1 MAINLCQK
9 QFIQLPSSVYC
20 FALRLII
27 LLLSFTLLLAFKATA
42 QDYSISGDVIDSTEQ
57 KPLYLANVT
66 LRNQQDSLVSA
77 TVTDEKGHFLLEK
90 IRNGTY
96 HIRVSFVGFKTFRKD
111 IIVQG
116 KPITLDQIIL
126 AEDPTNLDSV
136 SVIGEAE
143 AVILKT
149 DTVEFNA
156 SAFKTTDEASLE
168 DLLKKLP
175 GLEVEDGKVKTQGK
189 DITKIIVDGKPFFEG
204 SPESALKNI
213 PADMVKKIQV
223 IDEKSKE
230 TEFTGHDDGVRT
242 KVINVVTKPERRRGY
257 FGRSGLTYSHPDRY
271 NLNGNLNFLRG
282 KDRFSFT
289 GGYNNLGGSSGGGA
303 EQVYLSS
310 GGGVPIQIPSFGG
323 GSGGI
328 SENKSFSTYYYSEV
342 NKKLEI
348 TLSYRYSDSQTES
361 SKDISRQFIQASD
374 EGRIYNEK
382 SENSSARNNHNGSIR
397 LVYKPSK
404 KDVLTLSQSVSSNTS
419 NTSSQLEGITLLND
433 ELLNSTENLNFSENK
448 GNSWS
453 NALSWRHKFE
463 KKGRTFSLST
473 SNSVTNGSGI
483 DTVRSTNIFTSGD
496 VENQIFDQIS
506 DPDRKTKSHR
516 ATLSYT
522 EPLAEKSSLR
532 LSYTGSLSIND
543 QQRLLLDFNES
554 DDAYTDLDPQR
565 SSDYK
570 LTNTSH
576 SFYAGVGFKL
586 KEINISANASYKN
599 QIIKNDQVY
608 PNVIDTK
615 NSFPGILPSLTVR
628 KSSKDGKQSSLTFRR
643 SMRAPSA
650 QQLQDVIDNT
660 NPLFIRQGNP
670 DLNASFSNSISLS
683 HYDYNEKQKSFVQI
697 SGSLSFTNNSVVS
710 STIVGNGDN
719 SPEGIVLPIGARLT
733 TPVNLD
739 GRMSTSVSVQ
749 VSKPIKEKK
758 LRFSMMGSIRYNKT
772 PQILNGVN
780 QVTHSTN
787 YSVSL
792 GFSSNF
798 NEKLDMSLRAVPN
811 YSIVN
816 NSNQEQT
823 DRKYFGLS
831 NSFRATW
838 KFVEGFSVNTSLI
851 NRVQGSIEGIAGT
864 NQWLW
869 NMSLSKKLLKKKLD
883 FRISAT
889 DILRQNA
896 LINRNITSEYIQNS
910 ETNVLRQIIRF
921 SLSYKFTKM
930 GGGK

>member
-1 MAINLCQK
+1 M
-9 QFIQLPSSVYC
+9 
-20 FALRLII
+20 ALRLIV
-27 LLLSFTLLLAFKATA
+27 LFLSFTLILASKVTA
-42 QDYSISGDVIDSTEQ
+42 QDYSVSGDVIDSTFQ
-57 KPLYLANVT
+57 KSLYLANVT
-66 LRNQQDSLVSA
+66 LRNEQDSLVSA
-77 TVTDEKGHFLLEK
+77 AVTDEKGHFLLEK
-90 IRNGTY
+90 IRNGSY
-96 HIRVSFVGFKTFRKD
+96 LIRVSFVGFKAFRKV
-111 IIVQG
+111 IKVQG
-116 KPITLDQIIL
+116 KPIKLDQIIL

-156 SAFKTTDEASLE
+156 SSFKTTDEATLE

-223 IDEKSKE
+223 IDEKSE
-230 TEFTGHDDGVRT
+230 DTEFTGHDDGVRT

-271 NLNGNLNFLRG
+271 NLSGNLNFLRG

-289 GGYNNLGGSSGGGA
+289 GGYNNLGGSSGGA
-303 EQVYLSS
+303 EQVYISS
-310 GGGVPIQIPSFGG
+310 AGGVPIQIPSFGG
-323 GSGGI
+323 AGGSGGI
-328 SENKSFSTYYYSEV
+328 SESKSFSTYYYSEV
-342 NKKLEI
+342 NKKLEV

-361 SKDISRQFIQASD
+361 SRDILRQFIQASD
-374 EGRIYNEK
+374 EDRIYNEK
-382 SENSSARNNHNGSIR
+382 SENSSARNSHNGSIK
-397 LVYKPSK
+397 LIYKPSK
-404 KDVLTLSQSVSSNTS
+404 KDVFTLSQSLSRNTS

-448 GNSWS
+448 GDSWS
-453 NALSWRHKFE
+453 NSLSWRHKFE

-570 LTNTSH
+570 LTNSSH
-576 SFYAGVGFKL
+576 SFYAGAGFKI

-599 QIIKNDQVY
+599 QIIKNDQIY
-608 PNVIDTK
+608 PNVVDTK
-615 NSFPGILPSLTVR
+615 NSFPGVLPGLTIR
-628 KSSKDGKQSSLTFRR
+628 KSSKDGKQSSLSFKRT
-643 SMRAPSA
+643 MRAPSA
-650 QQLQDVIDNT
+650 QQLQDVVDNT

-670 DLNASFSNSISLS
+670 DLNASFSNSITLG
-683 HYDYNEKQKSFVQI
+683 HYGYNEENKSFIQI
-697 SGSLSFTNNSVVS
+697 SGTFSSTNNSVAN

-758 LRFSMMGSIRYNKT
+758 LQFSMMGSIRYNKN
-772 PQILNGVN
+772 PQILNAIN
-780 QVTHSTN
+780 QITHSTN
-787 YSVSL
+787 YGVSL
-792 GFSSNF
+792 GFSSNL
-798 NEKLDMSLRAVPN
+798 NEKLDMTLRVAPN
-811 YSIVN
+811 YSVVN

-838 KFVEGFSVNTSLI
+838 KFIEGFSVNTALS
-851 NRVQGSIEGIAGT
+851 NRVQGSVEGIAGT
-864 NQWLW
+864 SQWIW

-896 LINRNITSEYIQNS
+896 IINRNITSEYIQNS
-910 ETNVLRQIIRF
+910 ETNVLRQIVRF
-921 SLSYKFTKM
+921 SLSYRFTKM